1 MRLLLGLVFAIGVA
15 IVLATNV
22 FRPAAAADRLAGVT
36 VAVSGYTIQ
45 PLPSDRGELHLVV
58 RLTSVKDLDE
68 CVGFT
73 LDEPFAG
80 RRMTSLN
87 GSCPTPRAGSS
98 NVDLRYQLSADD
110 LAFPSHTL
118 VWGIPGGRCGPIL
131 ELVGVCVVEQAGTA
145 RFELPSRLVLPSIGP
160 LGSFFPF
167 FSFPPP

>member
-1 MRLLLGLVFAIGVA
+1 MRLLLGLVLAIGVS

-22 FRPAAAADRLAGVT
+22 FRPPAAAARLAGVS

-45 PLPSDRGELHLVV
+45 PQPSDRGELHLVV
-58 RLTSVKDLDE
+58 RLTSVSDLDE

-80 RRMTSLN
+80 RRMTALN
-87 GSCPTPRAGSS
+87 DSCPKPGAGSS
-98 NVDLRYQLSADD
+98 TVDLRYLLSADD

-131 ELVGVCVVEQAGTA
+131 ELFGVCVVEQAGTA
-145 RFELPSRLVLPSIGP
+145 KFELPSRSVLPSFGP
-160 LGSFFPF
+160 LGSFFPL